1 MSDKFYH
8 FYIALI
14 ASISFL
20 FLFFTLSALGLIQ
33 STEASN
39 LIGEASRWCERVSGG
54 LFREP
59 VNTLSNL
66 GFMIVGLYIFWILC
80 NDKKNSNNP
89 FIGTNKIFCTNHTS
103 IIRRNKFT
111 GYFLARAKLP

>member
-66 GFMIVGLYIFWILC
+66 GFMIVGLYIFWIC
-80 NDKKNSNNP
+80 VMMKKILP
-89 FIGTNKIFCTNHTS
+89 THLLVS
-103 IIRRNKFT
+103 IKYLFSMH
-111 GYFLARAKLP
+111 L